1 MDILAEQASHGA
13 LVLISTHS
21 DHIAR
26 LCDRAIS
33 LDSTDN
39 ANEVLSASI
48 HPTAGSRERVAQ
60 WTAVPLGS
68 AVVVQDGGHDRSPG
82 VEVEP
87 DKRAAVCGH
96 VMLPWWVQYTTST
109 QKDR

>member
-1 MDILAEQASHGA
+1 MDILAEQAARA

-39 ANEVLSASI
+39 ATEVLSASI
-48 HPTAGSRERVAQ
+48 H
-60 WTAVPLGS
+60 GS
-68 AVVVQDGGHDRSPG
+68 A
-82 VEVEP
+82 
-87 DKRAAVCGH
+87 
-96 VMLPWWVQYTTST
+96 
-109 QKDR
+109 

>member
-1 MDILAEQASHGA
+1 MASSNASPRRPDPQEPSLILADVTTSALDHVNADLVMDILAEQAAHGA

-39 ANEVLSASI
+39 ETEVLSASI
-48 HPTAGSRERVAQ
+48 H
-60 WTAVPLGS
+60 
-68 AVVVQDGGHDRSPG
+68 
-82 VEVEP
+82 
-87 DKRAAVCGH
+87 RAA
-96 VMLPWWVQYTTST
+96 
-109 QKDR
+109 